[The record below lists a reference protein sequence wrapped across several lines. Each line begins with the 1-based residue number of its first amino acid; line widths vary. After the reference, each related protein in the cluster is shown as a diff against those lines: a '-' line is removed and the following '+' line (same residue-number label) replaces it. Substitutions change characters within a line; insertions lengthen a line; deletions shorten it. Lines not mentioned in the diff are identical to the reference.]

1 MTIINGKKIAR
12 EILQEQKNIID
23 QYQLKP
29 NLATILIG
37 NDAPSRIYINEKR
50 KKSKIIGIDF
60 ELFELQSNIKQTK
73 VIKLIKKLND
83 DKKVSAIIVQFPL
96 PKNFDADAIVKTIDP
111 KKDADGFHL
120 ENIKKFL
127 GLDDLSGLLHKNLL
141 LPVTP
146 AAIMEILNRV
156 QSNGSKSAS
165 DWKPFPR
172 QTAFIGKSSIFTK
185 PLIHYFSRISNIP
198 PIRRARK
205 YLISNFQIIPPNDPK
220 LALKSRSADILITA
234 CGKPRFIKA
243 NMIKQG
249 AIVID
254 VGINRFNN
262 KVTGDVDFDSVAPK
276 TSFITAVPGGVGPV
290 TVAVLLRNVVY
301 SALLEKIS

>member
-1 MTIINGKKIAR
+1 
-12 EILQEQKNIID
+12 
-23 QYQLKP
+23 
-29 NLATILIG
+29 
-37 NDAPSRIYINEKR
+37 
-50 KKSKIIGIDF
+50 
-60 ELFELQSNIKQTK
+60 
-73 VIKLIKKLND
+73 D

-127 GLDDLSGLLHKNLL
+127 ELDDLSGLLHKNLL

-146 AAIMEILNRV
+146 AAIMEILNVIARRNKATTK
-156 QSNGSKSAS
+156 QSQQVKNIK
-165 DWKPFPR
+165 
-172 QTAFIGKSSIFTK
+172 TILVGKSSIFTK
-185 PLIHYFSRISNIP
+185 PLIHYFSS
-198 PIRRARK
+198 
-205 YLISNFQIIPPNDPK
+205 FQIISPSDPK